1 MHLTTF
7 KTKIIIKYKD
17 NINLKNLREIKLNT
31 DDCFIKITK
40 KSLCLFEAVQRKI
53 D

>member
-17 NINLKNLREIKLNT
+17 NINLKNLREIKLNI
-31 DDCFIKITK
+31 DDCFIK
-40 KSLCLFEAVQRKI
+40 SLKGELILWK
-53 D
+53 